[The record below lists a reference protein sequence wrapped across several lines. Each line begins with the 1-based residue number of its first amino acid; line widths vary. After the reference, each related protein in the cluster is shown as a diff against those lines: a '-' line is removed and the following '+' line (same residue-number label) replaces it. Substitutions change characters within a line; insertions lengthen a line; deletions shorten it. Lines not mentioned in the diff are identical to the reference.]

1 MADRVIDNLTVTIE
15 DRSPKVRVAVI
26 DPDRTKVIK
35 VRMPGVQ
42 GGKGLSAY
50 QVAVENGYVGTEEEW
65 LRSLHADI
73 AEIYPDPTE
82 TFIDALR

>member
-1 MADRVIDNLTVTIE
+1 MADRVIDSLTVTIE

-35 VRMPGVQ
+35 VRMPGCQ

-50 QVAVENGYVGTEEEW
+50 QVAVINGYEGTEAEW
-65 LRSLHADI
+65 LRSLHADV
-73 AEIYPDPTE
+73 AELYPDPTE
-82 TFIDALR
+82 TFINALR